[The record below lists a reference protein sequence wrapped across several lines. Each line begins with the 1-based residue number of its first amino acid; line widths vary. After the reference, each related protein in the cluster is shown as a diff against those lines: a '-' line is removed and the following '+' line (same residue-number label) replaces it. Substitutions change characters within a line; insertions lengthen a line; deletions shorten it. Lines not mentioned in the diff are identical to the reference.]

1 MRGGGSAARGGD
13 PAEDASFI
21 PHFTPA
27 ERAVRAADWMVDR
40 FVDLVFILV
49 LLIGLYFSYDSAYVF
64 YNSRAAQV
72 SPYKPAGEDLAS
84 LQEVAEDAIAWITL
98 DDTTVDYPVMQGED
112 NYEYLNKDPFGKF
125 ALAGS
130 IFLDSRNA
138 SDFSDEYSLVYG
150 HHMSGEYMF
159 GALDAYADMM
169 YFDGHR
175 TGTLLTERG
184 EIPLSIIGFYQTD
197 ASDTMVFDPEED
209 HSNMLEFVRANSEIY
224 REPEVRSGTDAADL
238 RIVALTTCKSPTTT
252 KRTVLFAALVE

>member
-1 MRGGGSAARGGD
+1 MRGGRSAARGGD

-40 FVDLVFILV
+40 FVDVVFILV

-98 DDTTVDYPVMQGED
+98 DDTTVDYPIMQGED

-130 IFLDSRNA
+130 IFLDNRNA
-138 SDFSDEYSLVYG
+138 SDFSDVYSLVYG